1 MEMEDNN
8 AGRDFYV
15 DLESGPNNNNT
26 GRAGEPS
33 SPPSPGNGVRSLFNK
48 VYSVLAKGEEEGQKL
63 LCGNGGGT
71 NSDGEQ
77 QAKSEDNNET
87 TASSGSDHSD
97 EKQQQR
103 RKSSSPHK
111 KSPKPPRP
119 PRGPS
124 LDAADLKLIKEIS
137 ELAMLKRARIERIK
151 AMKKAKVAKQ
161 SPVSSTGNLFAMVF
175 TVLFFL
181 VILCQGM
188 SSRIIPIDLQTA
200 PEPSRMMDNDLISVQ
215 YFGVPTVNGPVS
227 LSSGSH
233 KYVNHCSDVNPPDS
247 ARRLG

>member
-8 AGRDFYV
+8 ASRDFYV
-15 DLESGPNNNNT
+15 DLESGPNNNDN
-26 GRAGEPS
+26 GRAGDPSS
-33 SPPSPGNGVRSLFNK
+33 SPPSSPNGVRSLFNK
-48 VYSVLAKGEEEGQKL
+48 VCSVLAKGEEEGQKL
-63 LCGNGGGT
+63 LCVNGGGA
-71 NSDGEQ
+71 NSEGDQ

-97 EKQQQR
+97 EKQQQQR

-161 SPVSSTGNLFAMVF
+161 SSVSSTGNLFAMIF

-188 SSRIIPIDLQTA
+188 SSRITSIDLQTA
-200 PEPSRMMDNDLISVQ
+200 PEPARMMDNDLIAVQ
-215 YFGVPTVNGPVS
+215 YFGVPSVNGPVG

-233 KYVNHCSDVNPPDS
+233 NSGVDPPDS

>member
-1 MEMEDNN
+1 MEDNN

-77 QAKSEDNNET
+77 QAKSE
-87 TASSGSDHSD
+87 
-97 EKQQQR
+97 
-103 RKSSSPHK
+103 